1 MVNMKR
7 LPIFV
12 LLFAVVVPAIFAQVD
27 GTFRVQQRVAGRWV
41 NVDLTPVAGS
51 VLSFNESLQ
60 PIITTLSGG
69 GSYTFTESDFNTSGT
84 GTLTVTLDYANAQK
98 ASSSLPG
105 FLTAADWVVFNSK
118 QATLVSG
125 SNIKTINGGS
135 LLGSGDIEISGVS
148 DGNKGDITVSGSG
161 ATWKT
166 QRAQTDLASGTTIAL
181 GTDYYDTF
189 SADRSLT
196 ISGTTDGS
204 HSRLTAIVSSAP
216 VTLTITASYRNG
228 ASSTSTS
235 VPILATGRYTLLWQY
250 KAGALYLDDNAGG
263 ISELETVTP
272 LGTHYLVLG
281 TPGGDKIAPVDDV
294 LALGSGGSGAST
306 GDSKVILG
314 GISVP
319 SGWSLTGVNGIPTRT
334 VDSGW
339 KAIAK
344 VAGTVA
350 TPTFSPAAGEVADG
364 STITF
369 LSATSGVTFRH
380 TVGDGSQSAP
390 TRSSGTTGSTA
401 TLSGAS
407 TYKVI
412 AYRDDVPYIDSA
424 VASAAY
430 TIPSGGYEFTETF
443 EGSTPDSES
452 NVGYDNSGWVS
463 DSPSGT
469 NTPHNTSSPTAI
481 AGTYSF
487 KAANGDYDN
496 SSRTTGFT
504 SSGNFRAY
512 FRFKAVTLPGSGAN
526 KLFWF
531 RGTGDVVL
539 LELRF
544 TDGSTLAISDTDGGN
559 KATATG
565 LSTDTVYHV
574 WVQYIKGTGANS
586 VGRIWVSATGT
597 KPGSPSAEFT
607 DGADTL
613 DATQVLLFGGNSSAA
628 IDHLVIDGTQD
639 IGDNP

>member
-443 EGSTPDSES
+443 EGSIADSLS
-452 NVGYDNSGWVS
+452 VSGYDNTGWI
-463 DSPSGT
+463 
-469 NTPHNTSSPTAI
+469 SSHASNNPNSTDPLAI
-481 AGTYSF
+481 EGVASF
-487 KAANGDYDN
+487 RAVNGDYDN
-496 SSRTTGFT
+496 ISRTAGFS

-512 FRFKAVTLPGSGAN
+512 FRFHSTVLPGGGAN
-526 KLFWF
+526 KLFWIANA
-531 RGTGDVVL
+531 GANVVL
-539 LELRF
+539 FEARF
-544 TDGSTLAISDTDGGN
+544 TDSSTLVISDADGGN
-559 KATATG
+559 KANVTG
-565 LSTDTVYHV
+565 LSAGVTYHV
-574 WVQYIKGTGANS
+574 WLQYVKGSGSNS

-613 DATQVLLFGGNSSAA
+613 DADRVLLFGGNSGAVL
-628 IDHLVIDGTQD
+628 DKLVVDGTQD